1 MGAGAGAI
9 MGAIMGAISGAI
21 AATATSFSQFPGMTP
36 MQASDTLSCRCFH
49 IFGPLQRYAAS
60 QCGLALHRLGV
71 LHGIHQERTWGI
83 GDILEWPGED
93 STPGRSACN
102 HLGEHAS

>member
-9 MGAIMGAISGAI
+9 MGATMGAISGAI

-60 QCGLALHRLGV
+60 QCGLALLSFDLLWEAHSSQL
-71 LHGIHQERTWGI
+71 LQAQNHGEGQR
-83 GDILEWPGED
+83 
-93 STPGRSACN
+93 
-102 HLGEHAS
+102 